1 MLVDEELRVFVGLYQ
16 KKDSSMTF
24 DKLKKSFL
32 FMDENLQDYM
42 RIFVLEAANLSDS
55 MEDQTFS
62 IVDFEKL
69 K

>member
-1 MLVDEELRVFVGLYQ
+1 
-16 KKDSSMTF
+16 MTF

-32 FMDENLQDYM
+32 FMDDNLVDYM